1 YLEIHLSSQETSDKV
16 FQANHSVQNE
26 ESSNEIV
33 VSNSNQEKEEPPQDS
48 DICQLIR
55 EECSTEV
62 SEEQKQSME
71 DTMLELV
78 KICQEKEFLCI
89 HDDIDDLIES
99 ALNSKP
105 LLINSN
111 SRRLDKKEQEV
122 KNVVEQPAERENRN
136 IQSLQKFRVVHKS
149 PISSNTS
156 QISSIHAIAPV
167 LSTKE
172 LEHLLSMRYEHLS
185 ITPETESDEV
195 TESNA
200 ENLLPIPSECEV
212 ALEDKRECDVPISEN
227 SPVCDNH
234 SNIFSDSK
242 IDDDISVY
250 DDDFE
255 DFEYVEAS
263 LPDPEIVNIVLRD
276 KHLSITRLSN
286 IESLNDNP
294 TPDRV
299 LNSFA
304 SDNSLLDNFS
314 PEFETF
320 CDHTEERRSGNTTHA
335 NDSLPEYDLFCFE
348 IESDQERLINLVE
361 NDILDD
367 STNDP
372 LLEEADLFLA
382 ADHSIPPGIENF
394 YDSEGDIRFL
404 EALLIDDSILSNESS
419 DSNFED
425 NLSIPRPRPEPPD
438 TETDAGEEIPVVMN
452 DKDEDVFSS
461 FIFVIFAKMF
471 SLLSAESED
480 TIFDP
485 GISD

>member
-1 YLEIHLSSQETSDKV
+1 MD
-16 FQANHSVQNE
+16 
-26 ESSNEIV
+26 
-33 VSNSNQEKEEPPQDS
+33 
-48 DICQLIR
+48 
-55 EECSTEV
+55 
-62 SEEQKQSME
+62 

-89 HDDIDDLIES
+89 HNDVDDLIES
-99 ALNSKP
+99 TLNSKL

-111 SRRLDKKEQEV
+111 SQRLDKKDQEV
-122 KNVVEQPAERENRN
+122 KNVVEQPTEREKRN
-136 IQSLQKFRVVHKS
+136 IQSLQNFRVVHKS
-149 PISSNTS
+149 SISSNTS
-156 QISSIHAIAPV
+156 QISSIHAIVPV

-172 LEHLLSMRYEHLS
+172 PEHLVSMGYEHLS
-185 ITPETESDEV
+185 ITPKTESDEV

-200 ENLLPIPSECEV
+200 ENLLPIPSECKV
-212 ALEDKRECDVPISEN
+212 ALEDKRECDVPISKN

-234 SNIFSDSK
+234 SDIFFDSK
-242 IDDDISVY
+242 INDDISVY
-250 DDDFE
+250 DDDFK
-255 DFEYVEAS
+255 DVEYVEAS
-263 LPDPEIVNIVLRD
+263 LLDPEIVSVEEENVVQQEEEEVDFEDVSQIQDIVLRE
-276 KHLSITRLSN
+276 KLLSITRLIST

-314 PEFETF
+314 PESETF
-320 CDHTEERRSGNTTHA
+320 CDHTEETRSGNTTHA

-348 IESDQERLINLVE
+348 IEPVQKRLINLVE

-367 STNDP
+367 SMNNP

-382 ADHSIPPGIENF
+382 TDHSIRPGIENF
-394 YDSEGDIRFL
+394 YDSEGDIKFL
-404 EALLIDDSILSNESS
+404 EALLIVDFILSHESS
-419 DSNFED
+419 DSNFEV
-425 NLSIPRPRPEPPD
+425 NLSIPRPPLEPPD
-438 TETDAGEEIPVVMN
+438 TETNAGEEIPVVMN
-452 DKDEDVFSS
+452 DKDEDVYSS